1 MCNSGMRR
9 ADDTPRTETQH
20 LMTQPLIIAL
30 GSIAG
35 FCTTVAYVPQAI
47 KTWRQG
53 GHDLSYGMLTL
64 YLLGVILWFLYGVLI
79 HAQAVVFTNVATAIL
94 IAIIMVL
101 KIWRGKT
108 PHPKHRAR
116 SEAGNRG

>member
-1 MCNSGMRR
+1 VQLRK
-9 ADDTPRTETQH
+9 AAPAEDTPRTETQH

-35 FCTTVAYVPQAI
+35 FCTTVAYVPQAL

-64 YLLGVILWFLYGVLI
+64 YLLGVVLWLFYGLLI
-79 HAQAVVFTNVATAIL
+79 HAQAVVFTNLATAIL

-108 PHPKHRAR
+108 PHPKRSAR
-116 SEAGNRG
+116 PEPGTRG